1 MPSTPHRRGRPT
13 IYDVARAAGVSK
25 SLVSLVLQDSP
36 KVSEQS
42 RRAVEQAIA
51 ELGYHPSR
59 AASNLA
65 AGRTRLVGVLIDDY
79 TNLWFV
85 DLVRGLHAALGPRGY
100 RLSVADIA
108 TADQAE
114 HPVESFLSTRVDGI
128 VVGMDPPD
136 GLWSGKVPPVVVAG
150 TRELSP
156 RRAGAPFASVAN
168 DDAAG
173 ARLVAGHLAGLGH
186 RIVGHVAVAG
196 GAGTARRTAF
206 TDEMQV
212 RGGAVHVTASV
223 GPALDALDELGHAG
237 AMELLA
243 AHPGITAVF
252 AANDV
257 IAVGVLAA
265 ARDLG
270 LRVPEDLSVVGYD
283 DTSLAAAR
291 LIGLTTVDDRGFDV
305 GAAAGRLLA
314 DRMEGRIIEPAATV
328 LPPTLTIRGTTGPV
342 RTT

>member
-1 MPSTPHRRGRPT
+1 MSKHRGRPT
-13 IYDVARAAGVSK
+13 IYDVAQAANVSK
-25 SLVSLVLQDSP
+25 SLVSLVLQGSP
-36 KVSEQS
+36 KVGEQS

-51 ELGYHPSR
+51 DLGYRPSR
-59 AASNLA
+59 AAANLA

-100 RLSVADIA
+100 RLSVADVA

-128 VVGMDPPD
+128 VVGMDPPALPEL
-136 GLWSGKVPPVVVAG
+136 GVLPPVVVAG
-150 TRELSP
+150 TRKMNP
-156 RRAGAPFASVAN
+156 DNGDQPFASVAN

-173 ARLVAGHLAGLGH
+173 ARLVADHLAGLGH
-186 RIVGHVAVAG
+186 RAVGHVAVAG
-196 GAGTARRTAF
+196 GAASVRRDAFVGEMGRRGAR
-206 TDEMQV
+206 
-212 RGGAVHVTASV
+212 VHVTASA
-223 GPALDALDELGHAG
+223 GPASDELGYTG
-237 AMELLA
+237 ATELLTA
-243 AHPGITAVF
+243 NPEITAVF

-257 IAVGVLAA
+257 TAVGVLAA

-314 DRMEGRIIEPAATV
+314 DRMEGRAITPAATV
-328 LPPTLTIRGTTGPV
+328 LPPSLTLRATTAPP
-342 RTT
+342 RTS